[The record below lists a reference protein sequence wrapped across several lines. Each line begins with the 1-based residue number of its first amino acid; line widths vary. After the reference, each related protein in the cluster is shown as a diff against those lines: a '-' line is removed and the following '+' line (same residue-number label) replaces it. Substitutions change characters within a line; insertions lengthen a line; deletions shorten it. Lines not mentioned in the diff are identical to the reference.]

1 MSLRINH
8 NLSSLNAYRHLQE
21 TQANLSTSLER
32 LSSGM
37 RINHAADDAAGLGIS
52 EKLRAQIS
60 GYDNAV
66 RNAQDGIS
74 IIQTADG
81 ALDRVHTILRRIRDL
96 SELAANGDKTDE
108 DRSHY
113 QEEVNQLLSEV
124 DRIGSTTEYNKRKL
138 LDGTLGSA
146 AKIAGDID
154 DIANDA
160 SLKVESAPVV
170 KGEYKVQITDSASKA
185 NATFTAGAAG
195 SFTTSNTFS
204 DFVGGTDGTYTFKFT
219 VDGKETTV
227 DLVAKAGAVD
237 TIQEAINKINDAFKA
252 NGVEAHATFTPET
265 VSGSGVSGI
274 KIESDKFGS
283 AHDIKINLVNQPG
296 GVYAPANYNADDG
309 TTGAIYNSDRS
320 DANGVINASTVVFG
334 DGTTSNMKS
343 LLNSSYWAAGH
354 SITFTDRDG
363 NSADLAIDSS
373 LDANGDNNVTVQE
386 LVDGINGLGININA
400 IYDQTNGRINI
411 VSTSANGTGPI
422 KIKGTGDTDSNNEL
436 ASMLGLYGEYY
447 GSEVKGEKLSSTW
460 DFHLKITDPN
470 NNQVD
475 VFNRFGS
482 RDTHF
487 AAVESG
493 SAITESGV
501 DPDRTGEEQPG
512 TGGISG
518 ISFDLN
524 EKTYRGD
531 EKFSIMVSGGSLSL
545 QIGANGG
552 DDNRMRVSIDKM
564 DTKTLGID
572 HLDISTQDNAQN
584 VLDSSVLDNAIDTIS
599 TQRAKLGA
607 MQNRLNHSIS
617 NLSVTME
624 NLQSAESR
632 IRDTD
637 FAKET
642 LAFTRSQILAQ
653 SGTAMLR
660 QANTLPQ
667 QVLQACYF

>member
-21 TQANLSTSLER
+21 TQASLSTSLER

-66 RNAQDGIS
+66 KNAQDGIS

-81 ALDRVHTILRRIRDL
+81 ALDRVHTILRRVRDL

-113 QEEVNQLLSEV
+113 QEEVDQLLSEV

-138 LDGTLGSA
+138 LDGTLGSS

-154 DIANDA
+154 DIVDDS
-160 SLKVESAPVV
+160 SLQVVSAPVT
-170 KGEYKVQITDSASKA
+170 KGEYKVEITDPASKA
-185 NATFTAGAAG
+185 KALFAADATGAM
-195 SFTTSNTFS
+195 TTSTTFS
-204 DFVGGTDGTYTFKFT
+204 DFVGGTDGTYTFKFA

-227 DLVAKAGAVD
+227 DLVAKAGAGD

-252 NGVEAHATFTPET
+252 NGVEAHATFNSDIDDDSASTL
-265 VSGSGVSGI
+265 SAI
-274 KIESDKFGS
+274 QIESDNFGS
-283 AHDIKINLVNQPG
+283 AHDIRINLVNQPG
-296 GVYAPANYNADDG
+296 SVYGSGSYNAAEG
-309 TTGAIYNSDRS
+309 TAAAIYNSDRS
-320 DANGVINASTVVFG
+320 DINGTIKSDTVFMG
-334 DGTTSNMKS
+334 AAADNDLQALLDTS
-343 LLNSSYWAAGH
+343 YAGAQ
-354 SITFTDRDG
+354 IDFTDKDG
-363 NSADLAIDSS
+363 NTGTITISA
-373 LDANGDNNVTVQE
+373 GDTIKDI
-386 LVDGINGLGININA
+386 VDNINGLGVNLNA
-400 IYDQTNGRINI
+400 VYDQTNGKINI
-411 VSTSANGTGPI
+411 VSTSATGTGPI
-422 KIKGTGDTDSNNEL
+422 KIKGNGDTDANNEI
-436 ASMLGLYGEYY
+436 AAMLGLYGEYY
-447 GSEVKGEKLSSTW
+447 GDEVKGQRMSSTW

-482 RDTHF
+482 RGTKVE
-487 AAVESG
+487 AVDSG
-493 SAITESGV
+493 SAVTETGV
-501 DPDRTGEEQPG
+501 DPDRTGEELPG
-512 TGGISG
+512 AGGISG
-518 ISFDLN
+518 ISFSLN
-524 EKTYRGD
+524 EKTYQGA
-531 EKFSIMVSGGSLSL
+531 EKFSIMVDGGSLSL

-552 DDNRMRVSIDKM
+552 DDNRMNVSIDKM
-564 DTKTLGID
+564 DTDALGIKN
-572 HLDISTQDNAQN
+572 LDISTQANAQS
-584 VLDSSVLDNAIDTIS
+584 VLDSNVLDNAIDTIS

-660 QANTLPQ
+660 QANLLPQ
-667 QVLQACYF
+667 QVLQLLS